1 MGALDR
7 RGGQWVWES
16 IYTSVARTDTAVGLL
31 DYYRQFEGMSEE
43 EVNAGLRAQAAE
55 RRRKALT
62 RVETLDLSQ
71 TTWPKLPHTR
81 IVNAITFVAR
91 RGLQRYPHLR
101 GSDLR
106 NELVERHGI
115 DSAARLILGNGAAEL
130 LSSATRAL
138 IEPGKQLLTSWP
150 SYPLYPIM
158 ARRAHGRAIPVSG
171 GVDALIAAANANED
185 TRVVALASPNDPTG
199 ELLPTAELERL
210 LAGLPTNVAV
220 LLDESLVEFADAQ
233 SADSSV
239 RLLESHPRLLVFRSF
254 SKAWGLA
261 GLRVGY
267 ALGGPGAEDLL
278 AELEPDLGVSEVSQA
293 GALEA
298 LRTCSDLLERHVAE
312 IAEERV
318 RLTAALRER
327 RFDVTESQANFVW
340 AAHPVVEGDE
350 LAARL
355 ARAGVLIAAGSA
367 LGEPRHVRIA
377 VHDAPSSDRLLA
389 ALDKTL

>member
-1 MGALDR
+1 
-7 RGGQWVWES
+7 VS
-16 IYTSVARTDTAVGLL
+16 LL

-43 EVNAGLRAQAAE
+43 EVNEGLRAEAAE

-71 TTWPKLPHTR
+71 TTWPKLPHPR

-91 RGLQRYPHLR
+91 RGLHRYPHLHA
-101 GSDLR
+101 SDLR
-106 NELVERHGI
+106 NELAQRH
-115 DSAARLILGNGAAEL
+115 DTDPARLILGNGAAEL

-138 IEPGKQLLTSWP
+138 IAPGQHLLTSWP

-158 ARRAHGRAIPVSG
+158 ARRARGRAVPVSG
-171 GVDALIAAANANED
+171 GVDALLEAAHEQD

-199 ELLPTAELERL
+199 ELVRTAGLERL
-210 LAGLPTNVAV
+210 LDGLPDGVAV

-233 SADSSV
+233 PTDASL
-239 RLLESHPRLLVFRSF
+239 RLLEDHPRLLVFRSF

-267 ALGGPGAEDLL
+267 ALGGPGSEDLL

-298 LRTCSDLLERHVAE
+298 LRTCSELLARHVRE
-312 IAEERV
+312 ICQERL
-318 RLTAALRER
+318 RLTPALRER
-327 RFDVTESQANFVW
+327 NFDVSESQANFLW
-340 AAHPVVEGDE
+340 AAHPLLDGDE

-355 ARAGVLIAAGSA
+355 ARTGVLVAAGAA
-367 LGEPRHVRIA
+367 LGEPRHVRIGLRNA
-377 VHDAPSSDRLLA
+377 AASDRLLGA
-389 ALDKTL
+389 IDKALA